1 MESVPAAFIEALKR
15 SETGRPGTELGA
27 LKEDTAAAL
36 ARKHMTRTGILGEA
50 VTNGV
55 HLRK

>member
-1 MESVPAAFIEALKR
+1 VPAAFIEALKR

-50 VTNGV
+50 VTNGAP
-55 HLRK
+55 LRK